1 MLRVKAMA
9 GENPKASERAT
20 ETEQP
25 ICFSALSYKGK
36 ARVLP
41 EPVSARVG
49 ALRCVPEFGEKNFHC
64 RRE

>member
-9 GENPKASERAT
+9 GENPKTLERAT
-20 ETEQP
+20 EIEQP
-25 ICFSALSYKGK
+25 ICFSAFSHKGK

-49 ALRCVPEFGEKNFHC
+49 ALRCVPEFGEKIFHC